1 MTSFTK
7 LENKILKTIHS
18 FFLFYMFFAFAFSR
32 SFIGVYIYEFRIGE
46 IGIGLC
52 FLLYLLLVFKNFDN
66 LKSKILN
73 FDFRIINI
81 FLIVSFLFIAI
92 ATGTNLLAP
101 YTFKASSY
109 IWTFSIF
116 FLGVYGNK
124 IELSRQLIVLFE
136 LILLS
141 IFFISIYDFP
151 SFIVDFFTTYSDKY
165 EPHKGSDLGLFFII
179 VTLLVNKLYKHNRL
193 SFIIFTINLGFF
205 LPLILYR
212 SRAAFIGLIIFVV
225 YQFIIFNKNNQVFMV
240 QNIPFIVIFIIIAS
254 YSTIV
259 SQVKDFPEEI
269 SSEVIVNSYATLGE
283 YRFQHYQGDYPLL
296 YFENGRIYSGD
307 GNLNWRLDMWQEQV
321 NYMIDNRI
329 TIYGSGYDERLY
341 VFLYDN
347 TGYGNDRGGL
357 DNINENIHNYFV
369 QIFSRGGFIHLS
381 FFLFIYIKICQLYL
395 KTNPNKEI
403 LFFIIPLIWISLFDS
418 SMENAH
424 FPIIFYYFL
433 GRFYFSK
440 NF

>member
-1 MTSFTK
+1 MSSFTK
-7 LENKILKTIHS
+7 LENNFINIIHS
-18 FFLFYMFFAFAFSR
+18 FFLIYMFFAFAFSR
-32 SFIGVYIYEFRIGE
+32 SFIGLYIFDYRIGE
-46 IGIGLC
+46 IGIGLT
-52 FLLYLLLVFKNFDN
+52 FGLLIFLVFKNFEN
-66 LKSKILN
+66 LKTKIHN
-73 FDFRIINI
+73 YDFRKINS
-81 FLIVSFLFIAI
+81 FLIFSFLLIAFG
-92 ATGTNLLAP
+92 TETNLFAP
-101 YTFKASSY
+101 YTYKASSY

-116 FLGVYGNK
+116 FMGVHGYKFK
-124 IELSRQLIVLFE
+124 IGSQLIFLFE
-136 LILLS
+136 IILLS

-151 SFIVDFFTTYSDKY
+151 TYVIDFFNTYSDKY

-179 VTLLVNKLYKHNRL
+179 VTLLINKFYKYSRL
-193 SFIIFTINLGFF
+193 SFVIFIINLGFF

-212 SRAAFIGLIIFVV
+212 SRAAFIGLMIFVV
-225 YQFIIFNKNNQVFMV
+225 YQFIVFNKNNQVVKV
-240 QNIPFIVIFIIIAS
+240 QNVPFIIVFMLIAS

-269 SSEVIVNSYATLGE
+269 SGEVIANSYSTLGE

-307 GNLNWRLDMWQEQV
+307 GNLNWRLDMWQEQI
-321 NYMIDNRI
+321 NYMVDNDT
-329 TIYGSGYDERLY
+329 TIYGSGYNERLY

-381 FFLFIYIKICQLYL
+381 FFLFIYVKICKLYL
-395 KTNPNKEI
+395 KANSNKEI